1 MAPLL
6 WYSSYIETIKGAIL
20 LIESRL
26 YFTNAHWPW
35 LLSIAVYRTS
45 LSLRLYQ
52 STVNRD
58 ASARDGMFSIW
69 QLCRNCTVFEKVL
82 PKKVDEYADLFGKCP
97 KSKAWNTPEK
107 EKYVTHYSTPKNSI
121 ITRTFFISGILDI
134 AQIWCYSN
142 CGEGNM
148 TKENSSRS
156 FSVNKFLK

>member
-97 KSKAWNTPEK
+97 IQGV
-107 EKYVTHYSTPKNSI
+107 KYARKRKIRYYSTPKNSI

-134 AQIWCYSN
+134 AQIWYSN